1 MTADSTT
8 PIPADSTPADRS
20 APRGGPSAASG
31 LIRRVI
37 DRMTVGDGTFDRPPP
52 SDILLAA
59 ALFLPAVVS
68 YALEGG
74 GPAEGRAAWTGWP
87 LLALIFVPLAWRRVA
102 PSLTIS
108 CTGLSTAA
116 WFLIGT
122 TDPTG
127 ASAVVPTAVMVAMYS
142 VAAYGSRS
150 DGVIS
155 MLITQFFV
163 AVSFLSAMSRD
174 DSVSGYNLVVNV
186 LLFLGIWALGDRTR
200 VRRDLVEQLTA
211 RAQQA
216 EQSREL
222 ASNLAVA
229 DERTRIARELHDVIA
244 HTVSVVVVQ
253 AGAGRR
259 VAAKDPGGAEAALA
273 SIESI
278 GREALSDLR
287 RMVGVLRDEAPGEDL
302 TPQPTLADVPDLVD
316 RLAAAGL
323 PVRSR
328 LEGRPRALPPGI
340 EVTAYRIVQ
349 EALTNVLRHAGAVRA
364 VEVTISHSEDAV
376 SVTVTDD
383 GRGPRADGGPGSGQV
398 GMRERVGLY
407 NGNLEV
413 GGRAG
418 GGYRVRA
425 TLPVRAG
432 APDRIEV
439 PAAEA
444 GP

>member
-1 MTADSTT
+1 MTPDTT
-8 PIPADSTPADRS
+8 ASDS
-20 APRGGPSAASG
+20 APSDAGVV
-31 LIRRVI
+31 RRAI

-52 SDILLAA
+52 SDILLAVV
-59 ALFLPAVVS
+59 LSLPAVVS

-74 GPAEGRAAWTGWP
+74 GPAEGSAPWVGWP
-87 LLALIFVPLAWRRVA
+87 LLALIFVPLAWRRVT

-108 CTGLSTAA
+108 VTGLSTAA
-116 WFLIGT
+116 WFLLGT
-122 TDPTG
+122 TDPSG

-142 VAAYGSRS
+142 VAAYGSRF
-150 DGVIS
+150 DGVVS

-163 AVSFLSAMSRD
+163 AVSILSVMSSD
-174 DSVSGYNLVVNV
+174 DVSVYNLVVNV

-216 EQSREL
+216 EESREL
-222 ASNLAVA
+222 ASDLAVA

-259 VAAKDPGGAEAALA
+259 VAANDPAGAEAALA

-287 RMVGVLRDEAPGEDL
+287 RMVGVLRDEVPGGDL

-323 PVRSR
+323 PVTLRFDG
-328 LEGRPRALPPGI
+328 EQRALPPGI

-349 EALTNVLRHAGAVRA
+349 EALTNVLRHAGVVRA
-364 VEVTISHSEDAV
+364 VEVTVGHTGDA
-376 SVTVTDD
+376 VTVTVVDD
-383 GRGPRADGGPGSGQV
+383 GRGPATDGGVPGSGLV

-407 NGNLEV
+407 DGALEV
-413 GGRAG
+413 GGRPG

-425 TLPVRAG
+425 TLPVPTASADERAG
-432 APDRIEV
+432 V
-439 PAAEA
+439 PAGEV

>member
-1 MTADSTT
+1 
-8 PIPADSTPADRS
+8 
-20 APRGGPSAASG
+20 
-31 LIRRVI
+31 
-37 DRMTVGDGTFDRPPP
+37 MTVGDGTFDRPPP
-52 SDILLAA
+52 SDILLAV
-59 ALFLPAVVS
+59 ALSLPAVVS
-68 YALEGG
+68 FALEGG
-74 GPAEGRAAWTGWP
+74 GPAEGRAPWVGWP
-87 LLALIFVPLAWRRVA
+87 LLALIFIPLAWRRVA

-116 WFLIGT
+116 WFMLGT
-122 TDPTG
+122 TDPSG

-142 VAAYGSRS
+142 VAAYGSRV
-150 DGVIS
+150 DGIVS

-163 AVSFLSAMSRD
+163 AVSILSVMSRD
-174 DSVSGYNLVVNV
+174 DNVSVYNLVVNV

-222 ASNLAVA
+222 ASDLAVA

-259 VAAKDPGGAEAALA
+259 VAARDPGGAEAALA

-323 PVRSR
+323 PVTLRFD
-328 LEGRPRALPPGI
+328 GQQRALPPGI

-349 EALTNVLRHAGAVRA
+349 EALTNVLRHAGVVRA
-364 VEVTISHSEDAV
+364 VEVTIGHTGDA
-376 SVTVTDD
+376 VTVTVADD
-383 GRGPRADGGPGSGQV
+383 GRGPAADGLPGSGLV

-407 NGNLEV
+407 KGNLEV
-413 GGRAG
+413 GGRPG

-425 TLPVRAG
+425 TLPVPMASADDRA
-432 APDRIEV
+432 AV
-439 PAAEA
+439 PAGEV